1 MIFGQP
7 ASGKSFLAVDLAAS
21 IATGRAFQGLKTQKG
36 DVVYIAAS
44 SAALLLG
51 PHITILALKKLEL

>member
-36 DVVYIAAS
+36 DVVYIA
-44 SAALLLG
+44 G
-51 PHITILALKKLEL
+51 EGYRGLKRRFTA

>member
-36 DVVYIAAS
+36 DVVYIA
-44 SAALLLG
+44 G
-51 PHITILALKKLEL
+51 EEGYRGLKRRFTA